1 MPGKSLIARLQTH
14 NGESSYWSPS
24 KKRGTPSR
32 VSSSSSTKKIRTNQ
46 KPPKKRMKHF
56 VSKKK
61 LNTSTTKSPSK
72 ISKKKTPTKKKTPI
86 KKNKGTKRK
95 KSNGSSLR
103 SRIAS
108 HNKESS
114 YWNVSGLSR
123 KKRRPETF
131 HSSK

>member
-32 VSSSSSTKKIRTNQ
+32 VSSSSSTKKIRNESEASKEKNETF
-46 KPPKKRMKHF
+46 R
-56 VSKKK
+56 VKKK

-103 SRIAS
+103 SRNCLS
-108 HNKESS
+108 QQRKFVLEH
-114 YWNVSGLSR
+114 SGLSR

-131 HSSK
+131 QFSK